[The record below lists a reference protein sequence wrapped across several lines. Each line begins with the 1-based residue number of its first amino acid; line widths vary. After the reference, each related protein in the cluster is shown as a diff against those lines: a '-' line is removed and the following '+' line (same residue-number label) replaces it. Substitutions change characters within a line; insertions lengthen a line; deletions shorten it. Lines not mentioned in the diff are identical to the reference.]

1 MFKLTDSIQH
11 VQKSL
16 FGRFGSIDALAWN
29 YQGDLPADKFPEQLH
44 KLQGTVGKPIQV
56 GGQNDFDFT
65 GRTDRMSSPKSVTT
79 WTFSSQPRRTQYS
92 QSKLSAGTRA

>member
-1 MFKLTDSIQH
+1 MFKLNDSIQH

-65 GRTDRMSSPKSVTT
+65 GPNRTQDTPASPKTRT
-79 WTFSSQPRRTQYS
+79 SSSCQPRLTQHS
-92 QSKLSAGTRA
+92 QSELSARGA